1 MTGLDHSA
9 PRYRREAE
17 EARRVAA
24 NATFAET
31 RAAYLK
37 LADHWDAIAKEL
49 EAATLHPTD
58 RDFIR
63 PESP

>member
-17 EARRVAA
+17 EARRVAEK
-24 NATFAET
+24 ATVADI

-37 LADHWDAIAKEL
+37 LAEDWDAVAKEL
-49 EAATLHPTD
+49 EAATLHSTD

-63 PESP
+63 AESP